1 MAAPTRNMMQGSS
14 RGAVKPEERRMADGG
29 PGRDESGNRN
39 KKKQKKKQ
47 ALLLRLLVTSP
58 VCMVRVSAAR
68 VRVMGIV
75 KGEDGREQGTFDL
88 LRTRWL
94 TVWFRIDES
103 GWF

>member
-1 MAAPTRNMMQGSS
+1 
-14 RGAVKPEERRMADGG
+14 MADGG

-58 VCMVRVSAAR
+58 VCMVRVCVLRAC
-68 VRVMGIV
+68 VMGIV

-88 LRTRWL
+88 LRTR
-94 TVWFRIDES
+94 
-103 GWF
+103 